1 MSPPGNFPSDTAVPA
16 ESAALPP
23 SPPHWLGRGVLSVGL
38 TSFLSDSG
46 HEIATAILPS
56 FLVST
61 LHASAAALGIIE
73 GVSDALTGVA
83 KLLSGPLANEP
94 GRRGRLA
101 SGGYLGT
108 AVATGAI
115 GLCVATWQVG
125 LLRAFAWTSRGLRS
139 PARDSLLASLAPSHA
154 YGRAFG
160 LERAGDN
167 LGAVAGPLLAAGL
180 VTWVGIRPA
189 IYFAFVPGALAAVTI
204 SIAAR
209 EARRQGGSLVPRK
222 LGLELGALRRAG
234 VARALLPIAL
244 FELGN
249 VATTLLILRATELLH
264 NGATTLAFATFLAI
278 LLYSG
283 HNAFG
288 AVVALLGGHWLDRS
302 NARVVFAAGAGLY
315 LIAYVGF
322 SLNLHSPAALL
333 VAFALAGSGIG
344 LAETAESTLFARLL
358 PDHLRGSGYGVL
370 GATQAVGDLTSSAV
384 VGILYA
390 LASPTI
396 GFAYAA
402 GWMGLS
408 LVAALTSG
416 PMKRSVPGA
425 AAKGGGPGSPGPGSV
440 DGGQ

>member
-1 MSPPGNFPSDTAVPA
+1 MAWPEDNWRARP
-16 ESAALPP
+16 
-23 SPPHWLGRGVLSVGL
+23 R
-38 TSFLSDSG
+38 
-46 HEIATAILPS
+46 
-56 FLVST
+56 
-61 LHASAAALGIIE
+61 
-73 GVSDALTGVA
+73 
-83 KLLSGPLANEP
+83 P
-94 GRRGRLA
+94 GRPSKLRLK
-101 SGGYLGT
+101 
-108 AVATGAI
+108 
-115 GLCVATWQVG
+115 
-125 LLRAFAWTSRGLRS
+125 
-139 PARDSLLASLAPSHA
+139 
-154 YGRAFG
+154 
-160 LERAGDN
+160 
-167 LGAVAGPLLAAGL
+167 
-180 VTWVGIRPA
+180 
-189 IYFAFVPGALAAVTI
+189 PGAL
-204 SIAAR
+204 
-209 EARRQGGSLVPRK
+209 SLS
-222 LGLELGALRRAG
+222 A
-234 VARALLPIAL
+234 VARAPLPIAL

-315 LIAYVGF
+315 LIADVGF

-333 VAFALAGSGIG
+333 VALAGSGIG

-402 GWMGLS
+402 GWAGLS

-416 PMKRSVPGA
+416 PIKRSVPA
-425 AAKGGGPGSPGPGSV
+425 PPAS
-440 DGGQ
+440 

>member
-1 MSPPGNFPSDTAVPA
+1 GAPVAASSPSPPG
-16 ESAALPP
+16 
-23 SPPHWLGRGVLSVGL
+23 WLGRGVLSVGL
-38 TSFLSDSG
+38 TSFFSDSG

-83 KLLSGPLANEP
+83 KLLSGPLANDAR
-94 GRRGRLA
+94 RRGPLA

-125 LLRAFAWTSRGLRS
+125 LLRAFAWTSRGMRS

-167 LGAVAGPLLAAGL
+167 LGAVVGPLLAAGL
-180 VTWVGIRPA
+180 VVWVGIRPA
-189 IYFAFVPGALAAVTI
+189 MYFAFVPGALAAVTI

-209 EARRQGGSLVPRK
+209 EARRHHSSLVPRK
-222 LGLELGALRRAG
+222 LRLELGAMRQAG

-249 VATTLLILRATELLH
+249 VASTLLILRATQLLH
-264 NGATTLAFATFLAI
+264 NGATTLALATMLAI

-288 AVVALLGGHWLDRS
+288 A
-302 NARVVFAAGAGLY
+302 
-315 LIAYVGF
+315 
-322 SLNLHSPAALL
+322 
-333 VAFALAGSGIG
+333 
-344 LAETAESTLFARLL
+344 
-358 PDHLRGSGYGVL
+358 
-370 GATQAVGDLTSSAV
+370 
-384 VGILYA
+384 
-390 LASPTI
+390 
-396 GFAYAA
+396 
-402 GWMGLS
+402 
-408 LVAALTSG
+408 
-416 PMKRSVPGA
+416 
-425 AAKGGGPGSPGPGSV
+425 
-440 DGGQ
+440 